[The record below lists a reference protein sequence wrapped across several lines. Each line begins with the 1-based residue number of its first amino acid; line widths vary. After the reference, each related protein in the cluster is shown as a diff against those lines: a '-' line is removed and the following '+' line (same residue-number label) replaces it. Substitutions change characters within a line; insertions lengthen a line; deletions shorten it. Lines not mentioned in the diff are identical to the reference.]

1 MRYDLIYSPQAQS
14 DLAMV
19 PVELLD
25 PFEAQIL
32 RLAKY
37 PATLSR
43 RSVFPYPDGY
53 QIYQFDL
60 IDFSGDRHVY
70 TIFFR
75 YAVNER
81 ALHVAMIGHGQYAD
95 PADDMPL

>member
-1 MRYDLIYSPQAQS
+1 MSYELIYSVQAQS
-14 DLAMV
+14 DLATV

-25 PFEAQIL
+25 PFEAQML

-43 RSVFPYPDGY
+43 RSVFPYPSGY

-60 IDFSGDRHVY
+60 VDFSGDRHVY

-75 YAVNER
+75 YAANEQS
-81 ALHVAMIGHGQYAD
+81 LHVAMIGHGQYAD
-95 PADDMPL
+95 PADDEPL